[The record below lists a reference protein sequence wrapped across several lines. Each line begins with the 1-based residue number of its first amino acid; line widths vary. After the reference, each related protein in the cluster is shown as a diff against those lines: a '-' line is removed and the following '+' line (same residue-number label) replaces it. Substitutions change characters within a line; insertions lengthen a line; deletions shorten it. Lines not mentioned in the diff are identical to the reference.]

1 MWKLLKLNSLTIQSL
16 LDKDF
21 FFFFKFQLWFKSGF
35 FSVKLS

>member
-21 FFFFKFQLWFKSGF
+21 FFFKFQLWFKSGF
-35 FSVKLS
+35 FYVKLS